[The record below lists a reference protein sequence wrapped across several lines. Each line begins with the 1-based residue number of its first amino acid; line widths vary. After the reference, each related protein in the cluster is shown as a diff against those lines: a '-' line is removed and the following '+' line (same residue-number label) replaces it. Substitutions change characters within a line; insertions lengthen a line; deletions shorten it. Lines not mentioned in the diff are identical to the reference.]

1 MMISRRLKEKI
12 KINYNEDGYILD
24 FGNDRFNDFT
34 ENSIGERIQE
44 NLNEKAGVYTYS
56 KGKAFNYFIDHSNDN
71 KIYKLVCDLHNYLSV
86 LVDDKDVGKDYKDLL
101 IKSKEIVTELE
112 QEYTDFNLY
121 STSEKL
127 KIYFDDNLISKQ
139 INLMLDE
146 VYTSPNN
153 AIGKAKNLVET
164 CFKFILS
171 EFEVEYTNS
180 DDFMTLRK
188 KATKALNL
196 DAKENAT
203 AKADKNIKKILSSF
217 TQIISGLNELRNNFG
232 DGHGIDDSFDIL
244 PSRYAKLAVNS
255 AITIVDFYLE
265 TFEYVKEK
273 NDFYD

>member
-1 MMISRRLKEKI
+1 MISRRLKEKI

-146 VYTSPNN
+146 VYASPNN

-273 NDFYD
+273 NDFV

>member
-1 MMISRRLKEKI
+1 MISRRLKEKI

-71 KIYKLVCDLHNYLSV
+71 KIYKLVCDLHDYLSV
-86 LVDDKDVGKDYKDLL
+86 LVDDKSTGKDYKDLL

-112 QEYTDFNLY
+112 QEYTNFNLY

-127 KIYFDDNLISKQ
+127 KIYFDDNLILKQ

-171 EFEVEYTNS
+171 ESEVKYTNS

-196 DAKENAT
+196 DAKENVT

-217 TQIISGLNELRNNFG
+217 TQIISGLNELRNDFG
-232 DGHGIDDSFDIL
+232 DGHGIDDSFNIL

-273 NDFYD
+273 NDFV

>member
-1 MMISRRLKEKI
+1 MISRRLKEKI

-217 TQIISGLNELRNNFG
+217 AQIISGLNELRNNFG

-273 NDFYD
+273 NDFV

>member
-1 MMISRRLKEKI
+1 MISRRLKEKI

-180 DDFMTLRK
+180 DNFMTLRK

-273 NDFYD
+273 NDFV

>member
-1 MMISRRLKEKI
+1 MISRRLKEKI
-12 KINYNEDGYILD
+12 KMNYNEDGYILD

-34 ENSIGERIQE
+34 ESSIGKRIQE
-44 NLNEKAGVYTYS
+44 SLNEKAGVYTYS

-71 KIYKLVCDLHNYLSV
+71 KIYKLMCDLHDYLSV
-86 LVDDKDVGKDYKDLL
+86 LVDDKHVGKDYKGLL
-101 IKSKEIVTELE
+101 VKSKEIVTELE

-121 STSEKL
+121 SMSEKL

-146 VYTSPNN
+146 VYTSPSN
-153 AIGKAKNLVET
+153 AIGKAKNLVES

-188 KATKALNL
+188 KATIALNL
-196 DAKENAT
+196 DAKENTT

-217 TQIISGLNELRNNFG
+217 TQIISGLNELRNDFG
-232 DGHGIDDSFDIL
+232 DGHGIDDSFNIL
-244 PSRYAKLAVNS
+244 PSRYAKLSVNS

-273 NDFYD
+273 NDFV

>member
-1 MMISRRLKEKI
+1 MISRRLKEKI

-34 ENSIGERIQE
+34 EKSIGERIQE

-71 KIYKLVCDLHNYLSV
+71 KIYKLVCDLHDYLSV
-86 LVDDKDVGKDYKDLL
+86 LVDDKPTGKDYKDLL
-101 IKSKEIVTELE
+101 LKSKEIVTELE

-171 EFEVEYTNS
+171 ESEVKYTNS

-196 DAKENAT
+196 DAKENVT

-217 TQIISGLNELRNNFG
+217 TQIISGLNELRNDFG
-232 DGHGIDDSFDIL
+232 DGHGIDDSFNIL

-273 NDFYD
+273 NDFV

>member
-273 NDFYD
+273 NDFV

>member
-1 MMISRRLKEKI
+1 MISRRLKEKI

-232 DGHGIDDSFDIL
+232 DGHGIDDSFNIL

-273 NDFYD
+273 NDFV

>member
-1 MMISRRLKEKI
+1 MISRRLKEKI

-171 EFEVEYTNS
+171 EFEIEYTNS

-273 NDFYD
+273 NDFV

>member
-1 MMISRRLKEKI
+1 MISRRLKEKI

-44 NLNEKAGVYTYS
+44 NLNEKAGVYAYS

-273 NDFYD
+273 NDFV

>member
-1 MMISRRLKEKI
+1 MISRRLKEKI

-71 KIYKLVCDLHNYLSV
+71 KIYKLVCDLHDYLSV
-86 LVDDKDVGKDYKDLL
+86 LVDDKSTGKAYKDLL

-112 QEYTDFNLY
+112 QEYTNFNLY

-127 KIYFDDNLISKQ
+127 KIYFDDHLISKQ

-153 AIGKAKNLVET
+153 AIGKSKNLVET

-171 EFEVEYTNS
+171 ESEVKYTNS

-196 DAKENAT
+196 DAKENVT

-273 NDFYD
+273 NDFV

>member
-1 MMISRRLKEKI
+1 MISRRLKEKI

-34 ENSIGERIQE
+34 ENSMGERIQE

-273 NDFYD
+273 NDFV

>member
-1 MMISRRLKEKI
+1 MISRRLKEKI

-44 NLNEKAGVYTYS
+44 NLNEKAGVYAYS

-203 AKADKNIKKILSSF
+203 AKADKNIKKMLSSF

-273 NDFYD
+273 NDFV

>member
-34 ENSIGERIQE
+34 ENSMGERIQE

-86 LVDDKDVGKDYKDLL
+86 LVDDKDVRKDYKDLL

-273 NDFYD
+273 NDFV

>member
-1 MMISRRLKEKI
+1 MISRRLKEKI

-273 NDFYD
+273 NDFV

>member
-1 MMISRRLKEKI
+1 MISRRLKEKI

-127 KIYFDDNLISKQ
+127 KIYFDDNLISKGV
-139 INLMLDE
+139 L
-146 VYTSPNN
+146 
-153 AIGKAKNLVET
+153 
-164 CFKFILS
+164 
-171 EFEVEYTNS
+171 
-180 DDFMTLRK
+180 
-188 KATKALNL
+188 
-196 DAKENAT
+196 
-203 AKADKNIKKILSSF
+203 
-217 TQIISGLNELRNNFG
+217 
-232 DGHGIDDSFDIL
+232 
-244 PSRYAKLAVNS
+244 
-255 AITIVDFYLE
+255 
-265 TFEYVKEK
+265 
-273 NDFYD
+273 

>member
-1 MMISRRLKEKI
+1 MISRRLKEKI

-56 KGKAFNYFIDHSNDN
+56 KGKAFNYFIDHSNDYQ
-71 KIYKLVCDLHNYLSV
+71 IYKLVCDLHDYLSV
-86 LVDDKDVGKDYKDLL
+86 LVDDKYVGKDYKDLL
-101 IKSKEIVTELE
+101 IKSKEIVTELG

-121 STSEKL
+121 STSEQL

-188 KATKALNL
+188 KATKALNI

-217 TQIISGLNELRNNFG
+217 TQSISGLSELRNNFG
-232 DGHGIDDSFDIL
+232 DGHGIDRSFDIL

>member
-44 NLNEKAGVYTYS
+44 NLNEKAGVYAYS

-273 NDFYD
+273 NDFV

>member
-1 MMISRRLKEKI
+1 MISRRLKEKI

-44 NLNEKAGVYTYS
+44 NLNEKAGVYAYS

-196 DAKENAT
+196 DVKENAT
-203 AKADKNIKKILSSF
+203 AKADKNIKKMLSSF

-273 NDFYD
+273 NDFV

>member
-1 MMISRRLKEKI
+1 MISRCLKEKI

-71 KIYKLVCDLHNYLSV
+71 KICKLVCDLHNYLSV

-273 NDFYD
+273 NDFV

>member
-1 MMISRRLKEKI
+1 MISRRLKEKI

-71 KIYKLVCDLHNYLSV
+71 KICKLVCDLHNYLSV

-273 NDFYD
+273 NDFV

>member
-1 MMISRRLKEKI
+1 MISRRLKEKI

-24 FGNDRFNDFT
+24 FGNDRFNEFT

-273 NDFYD
+273 NDFV

>member
-1 MMISRRLKEKI
+1 MISRRLKEKI

-86 LVDDKDVGKDYKDLL
+86 LVDDKDVRKDYKDLL

-273 NDFYD
+273 NDFV

>member
-1 MMISRRLKEKI
+1 MISRRLKEKI

-71 KIYKLVCDLHNYLSV
+71 KIYKLVCDLHDYLSV
-86 LVDDKDVGKDYKDLL
+86 LVDDKSTGKDYKDLL
-101 IKSKEIVTELE
+101 RKSKEIVTELE
-112 QEYTDFNLY
+112 QEYTNFNLY

-171 EFEVEYTNS
+171 EFQVKYTNS
-180 DDFMTLRK
+180 DDFMNLRK
-188 KATKALNL
+188 KATTALNL
-196 DAKENAT
+196 DSKENAA

-217 TQIISGLNELRNNFG
+217 TQIIFGLNELRNNFG
-232 DGHGIDDSFDIL
+232 DGHGIDKSFDIL

>member
-171 EFEVEYTNS
+171 EFEIEYTNS

-273 NDFYD
+273 NDFV

>member
-44 NLNEKAGVYTYS
+44 NLNEKADVYTYS
-56 KGKAFNYFIDHSNDN
+56 KGKAFIYFIDHSNDN

-273 NDFYD
+273 NDFV

>member
-1 MMISRRLKEKI
+1 MISRRLKEKI

-71 KIYKLVCDLHNYLSV
+71 KIYKLVCDLHDYLSV
-86 LVDDKDVGKDYKDLL
+86 LVDHKSTGKDYKDLL

-112 QEYTDFNLY
+112 QEHTNFNLY

-171 EFEVEYTNS
+171 ESEVKYTNS

-188 KATKALNL
+188 KATKAINL
-196 DAKENAT
+196 DAKENVT

-217 TQIISGLNELRNNFG
+217 TQIISGLNELRNDFG
-232 DGHGIDDSFDIL
+232 DGHGIDESFNIL

-273 NDFYD
+273 NDFV

>member
-1 MMISRRLKEKI
+1 
-12 KINYNEDGYILD
+12 NEDGYILD

-86 LVDDKDVGKDYKDLL
+86 LVDDKDVGKDYKNLL

-196 DAKENAT
+196 DANENAT

-217 TQIISGLNELRNNFG
+217 TQIISGLNEL
-232 DGHGIDDSFDIL
+232 
-244 PSRYAKLAVNS
+244 
-255 AITIVDFYLE
+255 
-265 TFEYVKEK
+265 
-273 NDFYD
+273 

>member
-1 MMISRRLKEKI
+1 MISRRLKEKI

-86 LVDDKDVGKDYKDLL
+86 LVDDKDLL

-180 DDFMTLRK
+180 DNFMTLRK

-255 AITIVDFYLE
+255 AIIIVDFYLE

-273 NDFYD
+273 NDFV

>member
-1 MMISRRLKEKI
+1 MISRRLKEKI

-71 KIYKLVCDLHNYLSV
+71 QIYKLVCDLHDYLSV
-86 LVDDKDVGKDYKDLL
+86 LIDDKYVGKDYKDLL

-127 KIYFDDNLISKQ
+127 KVYFDDNLISKQ

-146 VYTSPNN
+146 VYMSPNN
-153 AIGKAKNLVET
+153 AIGKAKNLVES

-171 EFEVEYTNS
+171 EFEIEYTNS

-196 DAKENAT
+196 DAKENTT

-217 TQIISGLNELRNNFG
+217 TQIISGLNELRNDFG
-232 DGHGIDDSFDIL
+232 DGHGIDDSFNIL
-244 PSRYAKLAVNS
+244 PSRYAKLSVNS

-273 NDFYD
+273 NDFV